1 MIEGRDI
8 VCFSFGAWDDMV
20 ETPQYLMTR
29 LATRNRVLYIDA
41 PVSPLGAIR
50 GLQGPAGTWRAIKNW
65 RRGYRQ
71 VADNLWVAAPPPI
84 LPKRTNRFVNRIN
97 AVLLR
102 RWLAAQAKSL
112 GFEHPVY
119 WTFQPRFP
127 GLGRALKPALSL
139 YYCVDDFAAAPY
151 TWNSEPEVRALEE
164 QTCRESDVVI
174 CTGRRLVE
182 NRRAFNPETHF
193 IPEAADVALFAR
205 AMDAGVKQP
214 DEIARLPGRIVGYTG
229 LINWRIDVP
238 LMLHLAQQRP
248 EWSFALVGPVKDDEY
263 LVPLLALPNVHCFGR
278 KTIEELP
285 GYLKAMDVC
294 ILPYVL
300 NEYTHNVFPLKLFE
314 YAAAGK
320 AIVSTDM
327 YEMRAYEGSEL
338 TIGRTPEEFERL
350 IADALTTDSPEHQA
364 ERSTGARANT
374 WEHRLEEAAR
384 ILTPHLDRAAA
395 AAPSKLAPETAP

>member
-29 LATRNRVLYIDA
+29 LAKRNRVLYIDA
-41 PVSPLGAIR
+41 PVSPLGALR
-50 GLQGPAGTWRAIKNW
+50 GLQGPKGTWRAIRNW

-71 VADNLWVAAPPPI
+71 IAGNLWVAAPPPI

-97 AVLLR
+97 AAWLR
-102 RWLAAQAKSL
+102 RWLSAQARSL
-112 GFEHPVY
+112 GFDRPIY

-127 GLGRALKPALSL
+127 SIGRALNPSVSL

-151 TWNSEPEVRALEE
+151 DWNNEAEVRALEE

-193 IPEAADVALFAR
+193 IPEAADVGLFAQ
-205 AMDAGVKQP
+205 AMDKGLVAP
-214 DEIARLPGRIVGYTG
+214 AEIASLPGKVVGYTG

-238 LMLHLAQQRP
+238 LMLHLAQTHT
-248 EWSFALVGPVKDDEY
+248 EWSIALVGPVKDEEY
-263 LVPLLALPNVHCFGR
+263 LAPLLALPNVHCYGR

-285 GYLKAMDVC
+285 AYLKAMDVC

-320 AIVSTDM
+320 AIISTDM
-327 YEMRAYEGSEL
+327 YEMRAYEGREL
-338 TIGRTPEEFERL
+338 AIGRTPEDFERHL
-350 IADALTTDSPEHQA
+350 VEALACDSPERRLA
-364 ERSTGARANT
+364 RSDAAREHT
-374 WEHRLEEAAR
+374 WENRLAEVAR
-384 ILTPHLDRAAA
+384 LLAPHLSMSPAAA
-395 AAPSKLAPETAP
+395 ASPLAAEGTR

>member
-1 MIEGRDI
+1 
-8 VCFSFGAWDDMV
+8 
-20 ETPQYLMTR
+20 
-29 LATRNRVLYIDA
+29 
-41 PVSPLGAIR
+41 
-50 GLQGPAGTWRAIKNW
+50 
-65 RRGYRQ
+65 
-71 VADNLWVAAPPPI
+71 
-84 LPKRTNRFVNRIN
+84 
-97 AVLLR
+97 
-102 RWLAAQAKSL
+102 
-112 GFEHPVY
+112 
-119 WTFQPRFP
+119 
-127 GLGRALKPALSL
+127 
-139 YYCVDDFAAAPY
+139 
-151 TWNSEPEVRALEE
+151 
-164 QTCRESDVVI
+164 
-174 CTGRRLVE
+174 
-182 NRRAFNPETHF
+182 
-193 IPEAADVALFAR
+193 
-205 AMDAGVKQP
+205 
-214 DEIARLPGRIVGYTG
+214 
-229 LINWRIDVP
+229 
-238 LMLHLAQQRP
+238 
-248 EWSFALVGPVKDDEY
+248 
-263 LVPLLALPNVHCFGR
+263 VPLLALPNVHCFGR

-350 IADALTTDSPEHQA
+350 IADALTTDSPEHQT